1 MANLSNINNKLIV
14 TDGGNLLVNATANL
28 ATYGGITIDNFS
40 DPSIAM
46 KTTGTS
52 GWLWTQYITSTG
64 TNNFSMGVN
73 QSSPYW
79 CVKAG
84 AGMDSP
90 HLVVDSS
97 GDVGIGTITPDYKL
111 EVESISDA
119 DLLSIK
125 STAIANNTQMRLG
138 ISGNDSVISG
148 TGGSTGNLVFKTYGA
163 ERMRIDSVGRVTF
176 GPDAQDIQID
186 PASTNSGNN
195 LIYMRGNASN
205 DKSSLQMNHF
215 GYADYYIGVGHVG
228 NGKFNIAND
237 LTGND
242 FVIDTS
248 GNVGIGTNSPGAKL
262 EVKAADT
269 PATTDY
275 ATKVIKANAPLVGG
289 YTGTKIISLLGG
301 YDGTIHAVD
310 FGYGYDGTGY
320 NIMLSTNDNTT
331 GDPIERM
338 RINSSGNVG
347 ISGDGIQIDRPDV
360 GGGKPY
366 VFWKSGGTTQASIYG
381 ASSGTGLRIF
391 LSGGTAAFDN
401 SISFTGIVQQN
412 AQSVV
417 LSNSAYA
424 NAAAV
429 QAYATNTANVY
440 PGYGFHK
447 ASTLGG
453 FLYATSRTEL
463 RYRGDGGTDKVLL
476 MADSDYEEGTWTP
489 SITAASGNSAT
500 ATYYNPVYTK
510 VGRIVNVVVY
520 IHTINIAAI
529 TSGTYIQITG
539 FPFTAENYG
548 DFTASYHS
556 GGWSGGVIVGGY
568 VQDGGNYAYL
578 VRADGQEAQQT
589 STDLVMT
596 RFMLNVTY
604 QIT

>member
-1 MANLSNINNKLIV
+1 MAIRILS
-14 TDGGNLLVNATANL
+14 
-28 ATYGGITIDNFS
+28 S
-40 DPSIAM
+40 
-46 KTTGTS
+46 
-52 GWLWTQYITSTG
+52 
-64 TNNFSMGVN
+64 
-73 QSSPYW
+73 
-79 CVKAG
+79 
-84 AGMDSP
+84 
-90 HLVVDSS
+90 
-97 GDVGIGTITPDYKL
+97 
-111 EVESISDA
+111 ESISGEVLIA
-119 DLLSIK
+119 SGKYLSWG
-125 STAIANNTQMRLG
+125 TAGSASIE
-138 ISGNDSVISG
+138 
-148 TGGSTGNLVFKTYGA
+148 GSTVSNKLQFRTNSTNA
-163 ERMRIDSVGRVTF
+163 MIIDSS
-176 GPDAQDIQID
+176 Q
-186 PASTNSGNN
+186 
-195 LIYMRGNASN
+195 
-205 DKSSLQMNHF
+205 
-215 GYADYYIGVGHVG
+215 
-228 NGKFNIAND
+228 
-237 LTGND
+237 
-242 FVIDTS
+242 
-248 GNVGIGTNSPGAKL
+248 NVGIGLSAPTDGNLHIKKTGVNTGITNVLMNANFADASNGSGLSIGYRTDETTAVLAARTATGNIAFYSYNGGWSESMRITNTGNVSFNSGLLGLGNASSTPNIGYGMFHYSGVGLGIYSSAGGAAQGIGFWLNNGTAAYEAGRWLSNGNLGIGTASPSEILQTNKNSAGN
-262 EVKAADT
+262 
-269 PATTDY
+269 
-275 ATKVIKANAPLVGG
+275 IVGG
-289 YTGTKIISLLGG
+289 YFTNSQANTGAESVSLAFGLNRSGGDFVRQVKAITFGAEQQWTGTPSTVDGYLAFSTIS
-301 YDGTIHAVD
+301 DETV
-310 FGYGYDGTGY
+310 
-320 NIMLSTNDNTT
+320 S
-331 GDPIERM
+331 EKM

-381 ASSGTGLRIF
+381 ASSGAGLRIF

-447 ASTLGG
+447 ASQLGG